1 MYLRNNEQLLKG
13 KDSSLEVIRKNMA
26 KKKNKEKSNKQTN
39 NNYNNNS
46 NKNKN
51 GFDFRLSFFF

>member
-1 MYLRNNEQLLKG
+1 MNNYWREKTL
-13 KDSSLEVIRKNMA
+13 SSEVIRKNMT

-39 NNYNNNS
+39 NNNYNNNS
-46 NKNKN
+46 NKNEN